1 MIDRRSALA
10 AGFGLLAMVV
20 LSAYSF
26 ATLSDADADLRGATA
41 GFALVAVLDVVVA
54 WGLYGVLAPADRG
67 RASLAQL
74 AAGLRIAY
82 AAAFLAAQGD
92 LLAGRSGVDAFER
105 GWDLAL
111 LLFGAHLLVTGW
123 AAIRAPHVPTW
134 LGALLLLA
142 GAGYAGDSLGTVAGY
157 DLGLATFTFVGEV
170 VLLGWLLW
178 AGYRAPRAV
187 RNSPA

>member
-20 LSAYSF
+20 LSGYSF
-26 ATLSDADADLRGATA
+26 ATLSDAGADLRGATA
-41 GFALVAVLDVVVA
+41 GFAIVAVLDVVVA

-67 RASLAQL
+67 LAQL
-74 AAGLRIAY
+74 CAGLRVAY
-82 AAAFLAAQGD
+82 AAAFLAAQGN

-111 LLFGAHLLVTGW
+111 LVFGVHLLVTGW

-134 LGALLLLA
+134 LGALLILA
-142 GAGYAGDSLGTVAGY
+142 GAGYAGDSLGTIAGY

-178 AGYRAPRAV
+178 AGYRAPRGV
-187 RNSPA
+187 GNSPA